1 MANKFATRSPQGGD
15 AGNQAP
21 TLPPTQDPY
30 FAGDSIMDPS
40 ELGPVHTTLWRK
52 NKGGGMSKMKFAP
65 YKHQEFP
72 KTMYG
77 IDVEHVTVYDEEEE
91 KQAREAGY
99 VDHPTKVRADLKED
113 VQVEGLQLAGSALAG
128 DTAKDGTAKPKAKAK
143 GKKAAATSG
152 EWR

>member
-1 MANKFATRSPQGGD
+1 MANRFATRSPQGGD

-21 TLPPTQDPY
+21 TLPPSQDPY
-30 FAGDSIMDPS
+30 FAGDSIIDPG

-52 NKGGGMSKMKFAP
+52 TKSGQMAKMKFAP
-65 YKHQEFP
+65 YVYREFP

-77 IDVEHVTVYDEEEE
+77 IDVEHVTVYDEDEE

-99 VDHPTKVRADLKED
+99 VDHPAKVQADMKGDAEVD
-113 VQVEGLQLAGSALAG
+113 EREFAVSALAG
-128 DTAKDGTAKPKAKAK
+128 DTLKDGTAKPKAKAK
-143 GKKAAATSG
+143 VKKAATSG